1 MSEVQ
6 TIEISFRGERLGS
19 YVDNGGTTWTLYR
32 MDYPSD
38 GYYYRI
44 HASDEDGAWMES
56 GQYSNGL
63 EDFEVLGGWPKFTAF
78 LLA

>member
-1 MSEVQ
+1 M
-6 TIEISFRGERLGS
+6 G
-19 YVDNGGTTWTLYR
+19 
-32 MDYPSD
+32 YPSE

-56 GQYSNGL
+56 GRNGNGL
-63 EDFEVLGGWPKFTAF
+63 EDWEVLRDWPEFSDF

>member
-1 MSEVQ
+1 MSEMQ

-19 YVDNGGTTWTLYR
+19 YVDSGGTTWTLYR
-32 MDYPSD
+32 MDYPHD
-38 GYYYRI
+38 GLYRI

-56 GQYSNGL
+56 GRSGNGL
-63 EDFEVLGGWPKFTAF
+63 EDWEVLRDWPDLGEC